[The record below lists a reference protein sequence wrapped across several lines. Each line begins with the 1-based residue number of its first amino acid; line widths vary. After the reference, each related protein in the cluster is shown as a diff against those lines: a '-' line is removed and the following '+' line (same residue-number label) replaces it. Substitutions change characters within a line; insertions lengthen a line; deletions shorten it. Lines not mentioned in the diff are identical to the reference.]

1 MSKQNPKSSTGTAGS
16 YLDFCDSSTSRQI
29 ELDRL
34 YAELLQTAELSRNMR
49 DEIHGDLE
57 SVWRAR
63 APPRKEEKNE
73 EKEEKDGEKDGEKG
87 G

>member
-57 SVWRAR
+57 SVWRAQN
-63 APPRKEEKNE
+63 PRKE
-73 EKEEKDGEKDGEKG
+73 EKEEKDGEKDEEKG

>member
-1 MSKQNPKSSTGTAGS
+1 MPKQNPKSSTGTAGS

-57 SVWRAR
+57 SVWRAQN
-63 APPRKEEKNE
+63 PRKEEK
-73 EKEEKDGEKDGEKG
+73 KEEKDGEKDEEKG

>member
-57 SVWRAR
+57 SVWRAQN
-63 APPRKEEKNE
+63 PRKEEK
-73 EKEEKDGEKDGEKG
+73 KEEKDGEKDEEKG

>member
-34 YAELLQTAELSRNMR
+34 YAEMLQTAELSRNMR

-57 SVWRAR
+57 SVWRAQN
-63 APPRKEEKNE
+63 PRKE
-73 EKEEKDGEKDGEKG
+73 EKEEKDGEKDEEKG